1 MQDLQSEQ
9 VDGGDGVENAF
20 APDIADGLANG
31 VEEGPGEKLR
41 QITLDLLDG
50 SEDMYWFSLK
60 WKIARFELA
69 GKG

>member
-1 MQDLQSEQ
+1 M
-9 VDGGDGVENAF
+9 ENAF

-60 WKIARFELA
+60 WKIAGFELA